1 MVVESIIGG
10 IFSALAMKGA
20 EKLTEKSAEHAFD
33 NRSAILEKVRG
44 LLVGDEL
51 TTLNLLEKYPGNK
64 DLQNELKETLKPRLE
79 ADPETAKE
87 LEKLVQPFLEVT
99 NKQNIMTQ
107 IGSGNIGIQD
117 VSGSDIKINEK

>member
-1 MVVESIIGG
+1 MVVESIICG

-20 EKLTEKSAEHAFD
+20 EKFVEKSAEHAFD
-33 NRSAILEKVRG
+33 NRSAILDKVRG

-51 TTLNLLEKYPGNK
+51 TTLNLLEKYPGNE

-79 ADPETAKE
+79 ANPETAKE

-107 IGSGNIGIQD
+107 IGSGHIGIQD